1 MRWCKQRFCPA
12 KVVPVRCLFFKN
24 TTKLYTWKK
33 MCLTSLCCISL
44 VIFTQ
49 GWMQHLISSVIS
61 ADCWSRSSSMFT
73 SADIWWIIDKVSE
86 YPAPRICDD
95 RAANM
100 FYTTNIQ
107 RMTHKP
113 TVNIKINLDEAIE
126 ADFSETFAFLP
137 IKTGCDDCERRLTDG
152 CWVVGPSLLTKQT
165 RPLTSVT

>member
-1 MRWCKQRFCPA
+1 MFNKF
-12 KVVPVRCLFFKN
+12 
-24 TTKLYTWKK
+24 
-33 MCLTSLCCISL
+33 LCCISL
-44 VIFTQ
+44 VIFTE

-73 SADIWWIIDKVSE
+73 SADVWWIIDKVSE
-86 YPAPRICDD
+86 YAAPRICDD

-113 TVNIKINLDEAIE
+113 TVNIKINLDEAIK
-126 ADFSETFAFLP
+126 ADFSKTFAFLP

-152 CWVVGPSLLTKQT
+152 CSESAHKTNSTAHLRHLKAPACLILHTYLFWEYMWTTK
-165 RPLTSVT
+165 